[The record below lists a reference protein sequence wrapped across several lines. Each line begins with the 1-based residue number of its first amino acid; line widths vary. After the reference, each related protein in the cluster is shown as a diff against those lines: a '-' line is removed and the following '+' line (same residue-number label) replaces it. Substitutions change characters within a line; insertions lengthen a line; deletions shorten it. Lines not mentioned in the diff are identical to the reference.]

1 MTHLNNM
8 VCVDEKEKNP
18 FKRIQARMSSRRK
31 TVMQQA
37 EATAGSPFSFQ
48 ARTLPTSKAA
58 RPEKI
63 LSVAS
68 MMAGNVMTA
77 RVAYGT

>member
-1 MTHLNNM
+1 
-8 VCVDEKEKNP
+8 
-18 FKRIQARMSSRRK
+18 
-31 TVMQQA
+31 MQQA

>member
-1 MTHLNNM
+1 
-8 VCVDEKEKNP
+8 
-18 FKRIQARMSSRRK
+18 
-31 TVMQQA
+31 MQQA

-77 RVAYGT
+77 NVAYGT